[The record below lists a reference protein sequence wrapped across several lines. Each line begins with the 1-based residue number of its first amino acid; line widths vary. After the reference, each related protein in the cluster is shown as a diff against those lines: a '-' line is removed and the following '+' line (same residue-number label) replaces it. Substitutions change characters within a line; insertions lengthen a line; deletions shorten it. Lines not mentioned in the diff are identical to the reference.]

1 MFLKVLKVFGFD
13 DSYPYHNCWLTWE
26 TSNKVFFGNHH
37 YPKLNTKQCS
47 TFETSVLQKVDM
59 QLQRISSQKV
69 NCSCIKKLYNQH
81 FWESKIIPLYLI
93 NKYLAKN
100 ANFHPLTMLL
110 QNFPIHYKHIY
121 LLQYLLFK
129 FLLSFTLHSVIFS
142 IGLARTF
149 QLKINLS
156 KISLSWK
163 KLEFC

>member
-69 NCSCIKKLYNQH
+69 NCSCIKYLYNQH

-121 LLQYLLFK
+121 HLQYLLNSSYLSPCILSYS
-129 FLLSFTLHSVIFS
+129 LLDYWEHS
-142 IGLARTF
+142 
-149 QLKINLS
+149 
-156 KISLSWK
+156 SWQ
-163 KLEFC
+163 

>member
-1 MFLKVLKVFGFD
+1 MFGFD
-13 DSYPYHNCWLTWE
+13 DSYPYDNCWLTSE
-26 TSNKVFFGNHH
+26 ISNKVFFGNHP
-37 YPKLNTKQCS
+37 YPELNTKQYS
-47 TFETSVLQKVDM
+47 FFETGVLQKVDM
-59 QLQRISSQKV
+59 QLQRIGSQKV
-69 NCSCIKKLYNQH
+69 NCSCIKKLYDQH
-81 FWESKIIPLYLI
+81 FQESKLIPLYLI
-93 NKYLAKN
+93 NTYLGKN
-100 ANFHPLTMLL
+100 ANFRPFTTLL
-110 QNFPIHYKHIY
+110 HNFPIHYKHIY